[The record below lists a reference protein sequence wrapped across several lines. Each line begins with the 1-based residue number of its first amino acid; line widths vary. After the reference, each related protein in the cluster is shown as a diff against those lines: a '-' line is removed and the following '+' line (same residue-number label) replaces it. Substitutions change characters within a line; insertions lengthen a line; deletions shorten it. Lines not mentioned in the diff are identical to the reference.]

1 MTFAEIAVHTP
12 WLWLIGGLALCAAE
26 ILAPGV
32 FLLWIGLAALA
43 VGLFE
48 LLLPL
53 AFAPSLLLFAILAIA
68 FSFVGRRLYG
78 GGQQVG
84 GQQLNQR
91 AARLTG
97 CEFVLAE
104 AIVAGSGRVRV
115 QDTSWRVVGPD
126 AALGTRVRVLGVVD
140 GVVLKVEPV

>member
-1 MTFAEIAVHTP
+1 MTVAEIAVHTP

-26 ILAPGV
+26 IIAPGV

-43 VGLFE
+43 VGLLE

-53 AFAPSLLLFAILAIA
+53 AFAPSLLLFAALAVA
-68 FSFVGRRLYG
+68 FSFAGRRLYG
-78 GGQQVG
+78 GGERVG
-84 GQQLNQR
+84 GQALNQR
-91 AARLTG
+91 AESLTG
-97 CEFVLAE
+97 RELVLSE
-104 AIVAGSGRVRV
+104 AIVGGTGRVRV

-126 AALGTRVRVLGVVD
+126 ATSGTRVRVLGIID